1 MEVLKAGWEMNEK
14 IANSRIVNFVFKE
27 KLHVLLFVI
36 IIGMFGLGEIVSKGF
51 LSYDHVG
58 AVLRTAAFL
67 AIVSIGQTIAILIAG
82 IDLSVGAL
90 ITMGNVFTCM
100 FINGSNPN
108 TIWALPVIFLLGA
121 LFGCLS
127 GLGVAYLKISPLVM
141 TLAIASLVTGITLIF
156 SQGAP
161 KGLASPILRYIG
173 VGSFLGLIPVIIV
186 VWTTLSVIFILLLRA
201 TVFGRKI
208 YYIGANERAA
218 YLSGIKVNLIK
229 TIAYSISGASAT
241 LTGSLMAG
249 YTQTAFLGIGNEYIL
264 WSIAA
269 VVIGG
274 TPLTGGKGSYL
285 GTIAGAIILV
295 LLESILI
302 VMKMPEAGRRIAN
315 GVIIL
320 IMISIYFRKRT

>member
-1 MEVLKAGWEMNEK
+1 MKLRSGMNEK
-14 IANSRIVNFVFKE
+14 IVGFVVKE
-27 KLHVLLFVI
+27 KLLILLLVI
-36 IIGMFGLGEIVSKGF
+36 IVVMFGVGEIVSKGF

-58 AVLRTAAFL
+58 AVLRTASFL
-67 AIVSIGQTIAILIAG
+67 AIVSIGQTITILIAG

-100 FINGSNPN
+100 FINGSNFN
-108 TIWALPVIFLLGA
+108 TLWAFPAIILLGA
-121 LFGCLS
+121 LFGCFN

-141 TLAIASLVTGITLIF
+141 TLAIGSLVTGITLIF

-173 VGSFLGLIPVIIV
+173 VGNLLDLVPVIIV
-186 VWTTLSVIFILLLRA
+186 VWIFLSALFIFLLRS

-208 YYIGANERAA
+208 YYIGANEKAA
-218 YLSGIKVNLIK
+218 YLSGVKVNSIK
-229 TIAYSISGASAT
+229 TIAYSISGASAA
-241 LTGSLMAG
+241 LTGALMAG

-285 GTIAGAIILV
+285 GTMAGAVILV

-315 GVIIL
+315 GIIIL
-320 IMISIYFRKRT
+320 IMISIYFGRKSKRT

>member
-1 MEVLKAGWEMNEK
+1 LKLRSGMNEK
-14 IANSRIVNFVFKE
+14 IVGFVVKE
-27 KLHVLLFVI
+27 KLLILLFVI
-36 IIGMFGLGEIVSKGF
+36 IVVMFGVGEIVSKGF

-58 AVLRTAAFL
+58 AVLRTASFL
-67 AIVSIGQTIAILIAG
+67 AIVSITLWAFPAII
-82 IDLSVGAL
+82 
-90 ITMGNVFTCM
+90 
-100 FINGSNPN
+100 
-108 TIWALPVIFLLGA
+108 LLGA
-121 LFGCLS
+121 LFGCFN

-141 TLAIASLVTGITLIF
+141 TLAIGSLVTGITLIF

-173 VGSFLGLIPVIIV
+173 VGNLLDLVPVIIV
-186 VWTTLSVIFILLLRA
+186 VWIFLSALFIFLLRS

-208 YYIGANERAA
+208 YYIGANEKAA
-218 YLSGIKVNLIK
+218 YLSGVKVNSIK
-229 TIAYSISGASAT
+229 TIAYSISGASAA
-241 LTGSLMAG
+241 LTGALMAG

-285 GTIAGAIILV
+285 GTMAGAVILV

-315 GVIIL
+315 GIIIL
-320 IMISIYFRKRT
+320 IMISIYFVRKSKRT

>member
-1 MEVLKAGWEMNEK
+1 MNERTVSSK
-14 IANSRIVNFVFKE
+14 IVDFVLKE
-27 KLHVLLFVI
+27 KLLILLFVI
-36 IIGMFGLGEIVSKGF
+36 IIVMFGLGEIVSKGF
-51 LSYDHVG
+51 LSYDHIG
-58 AVLRTAAFL
+58 AVLRTASFL
-67 AIVSIGQTIAILIAG
+67 AIVSIGQTITILVAG
-82 IDLSVGAL
+82 IDLSVGTL

-100 FINGSNPN
+100 FINGSNLN
-108 TIWALPVIFLLGA
+108 TLWALPVIILLGA
-121 LFGCLS
+121 LFGYFN

-141 TLAIASLVTGITLIF
+141 TLAIGSLVTGITLIF

-173 VGSFLGLIPVIIV
+173 VGNVLDLIPVIIV
-186 VWTTLSVIFILLLRA
+186 VWIVLSALFIFLLRA
-201 TVFGRKI
+201 TVFGKKI
-208 YYIGANERAA
+208 YYIGANEKAA
-218 YLSGIKVNLIK
+218 YLSGVKVNLIK

-241 LTGSLMAG
+241 LTGALMAG

-315 GVIIL
+315 GIIIL
-320 IMISIYFRKRT
+320 IMISIYFRKKSMGT